1 MVRRVCP
8 DCSHPIEAPLIE
20 QMAYEKEMGE
30 KRTEFVYGTG
40 CKSCAYTGYMGRVG
54 IFEIMAMS
62 DTIRT
67 MVTQR
72 VSSSE
77 IRAQALKEGMA
88 TMMNDGM
95 RKVKKGITTP
105 SEVLRNAYSGD

>member
-1 MVRRVCP
+1 
-8 DCSHPIEAPLIE
+8 
-20 QMAYEKEMGE
+20 
-30 KRTEFVYGTG
+30 
-40 CKSCAYTGYMGRVG
+40 MGRVG

-67 MVTQR
+67 MVTSR

-95 RKVKKGITTP
+95 RKVKNGITTP